1 MAQVA
6 SLDVRLKADISNYE
20 SAMKKATS
28 IIENIKKS
36 FNSLPTTFQNVSK
49 KMDDLGKKMEDMSKK
64 AEKASKSMDKIG
76 KGMTKYVTTPIMGA
90 VGVGLNFNST
100 MEDAMTNFTTLLG
113 SADKAQSMVSNLQ
126 SMASKTPFG
135 MADLQSGA
143 QTLLSFGQSAESIM
157 PTLKML
163 GDISLGNKQKFE
175 SLTLAFAQVQST
187 GKLTGQDL
195 MQMINAGFNPLQI
208 ISEKTGKS
216 IGELREIM
224 EKGGISADMVTAAF
238 KSATSEGGRFFNGM
252 ESASKTFAG
261 RLSTLKDTFMELA
274 GAFSQPVFDV
284 LKEKMASLTDKLSN
298 LINWFKNLD
307 EGTKKRIATFALIVA
322 AIGPVILIF
331 SKFIGMISGI
341 TSAFS
346 LIGSGIKGLS
356 GAFGALKTGF
366 GGLSKIFSL
375 IAAHPIVA
383 VLIAVV
389 GALIYLYNTNE
400 QVRASLQ
407 NLWESLKVILGYLVN
422 GIKIVVGF
430 IVNIIKSIIQ
440 FVVDVFKKNA
450 DFFKQYFQNI
460 WDTIVTVLTAI
471 IDIFAEAFGFV
482 SAILQGDW
490 GQAWE
495 HAKNIVKK
503 AVGAIIVVVLNL
515 VDNMLLGF
523 QKLSEVLLDKV
534 FAGIT
539 KGFQSMVNGLLKGW
553 NWLAGK
559 FGWKQV
565 AYLQIDTDKYKVSSA
580 IQKVRNELGKVA
592 DYWRGGEKAELP
604 FSFTTTKGKKPDVPS
619 LPKLGEMPD
628 FTDYAAFDNL
638 DTTTFNNLD
647 TTFSDIGQTAESAKD
662 GVDKLADSV
671 QNLVESIRQQT
682 ESFRDALGMFDT
694 FERKVVSPERLLNR
708 MKAQVKAM
716 SQWTSALAT
725 LHNRG
730 VNQSFLNELR
740 AMGPQNV
747 DYIRAL
753 AQMSD
758 EQLAQ
763 YQALYGQ
770 KYNIA
775 QKEAERMVTTEQ
787 KIEKYV
793 EQEITIQI
801 SGNKISSDDDVDR
814 IAKEIVRKLK
824 LKGV

>member
-6 SLDVRLKADISNYE
+6 SLDVRLKADISSYE
-20 SAMKKATS
+20 AAMKKAVS
-28 IIENIKKS
+28 ILENIKKN
-36 FNSLPTTFQNVSK
+36 FNSLSNTFSSVSK
-49 KMDDLGKKMEDMSKK
+49 KMDNLGKKMEDISKK
-64 AEKASKSMDKIG
+64 AEKTSKSMDKIG

-163 GDISLGNKQKFE
+163 GDVSLGNKQKFE
-175 SLTLAFAQVQST
+175 SLTLAFSQVQSA

-195 MQMINAGFNPLQI
+195 LQMINAGFNPLQI

-224 EKGGISADMVTAAF
+224 EKGGISADMVKAAF
-238 KSATSEGGRFFNGM
+238 KAATSEGGRFFNGM

-274 GAFSQPVFDV
+274 GEFSKPIFDV

-307 EGTKKRIATFALIVA
+307 DGTKKQIATFFLIAA
-322 AIGPVILIF
+322 AIGPVLLVL
-331 SKFIGMISGI
+331 SKLLG
-341 TSAFS
+341 AFS
-346 LIGSGIKGLS
+346 IFPKVLNIVKL
-356 GAFGALKTGF
+356 GF
-366 GGLSKIFSL
+366 SGLSKAFSFL
-375 IAAHPIVA
+375 AANPVVAA
-383 VLIAVV
+383 VLAVIAV
-389 GALIYLYNTNE
+389 LIYLYNTNE
-400 QVRASLQ
+400 TVRNAIQ
-407 NLWESLKVILGYLVN
+407 KAWESFKTFLSNL
-422 GIKIVVGF
+422 
-430 IVNIIKSIIQ
+430 IQ
-440 FVVDVFKKNA
+440 FVKTVFGFLAPIFKDVFDFIVKFLKGNIETFIGYLRNA
-450 DFFKQYFQNI
+450 
-460 WDTIVTVLTAI
+460 WDSIVVVLSAI
-471 IDIFAEAFGFV
+471 INIFAEVFGFLG
-482 SAILQGDW
+482 ALLTGDW
-490 GQAWE
+490 KAMWE
-495 HAKNIVKK
+495 HAKNIIKT
-503 AVGAIIVVVLNL
+503 AVGAIIVVALNL

-523 QKLSEVLLDKV
+523 QKLSEILLDKV

-539 KGFQSMVNGLLKGW
+539 KGFQAMVNGLLKGW

-580 IQKVRNELGKVA
+580 IQNVRNELNGIA
-592 DYWRGGEKAELP
+592 NYWRGGEKAELP
-604 FSFTTTKGKKPDVPS
+604 FSFTTNGKKPSVPT

-638 DTTTFNNLD
+638 DM
-647 TTFSDIGQTAESAKD
+647 TFSDITKTSESAKN

-671 QNLVESIRQQT
+671 KNLVESIRQQT
-682 ESFRDALGMFDT
+682 QSFRDALGMFDT
-694 FERKVVSPERLLNR
+694 FERKVVSPERLMNR

-716 SQWTSALAT
+716 TQWTSALAT
-725 LHNRG
+725 LNNRG

-753 AQMSD
+753 AQMSN

-770 KYNIA
+770 KYDIA
-775 QKEAERMVTTEQ
+775 QREAERMVTTQQ
-787 KIEKYV
+787 KIDKYV
-793 EQEITIQI
+793 EQEISINIT
-801 SGNKISSDDDVDR
+801 GNKISSDDDVDR

>member
-1 MAQVA
+1 MAQTA
-6 SLDVRLKADISNYE
+6 SLLVRLQADITGYE
-20 SAMKKATS
+20 SAMKKAVS
-28 IIENIKKS
+28 ILENIKKS
-36 FNSLPTTFQNVSK
+36 FKSLPTTFQNVSK

-76 KGMTKYVTTPIMGA
+76 KGMTKYVTTPIMTGI
-90 VGVGLNFNST
+90 GLGIKFNSS
-100 MEDAMTNFTTLLG
+100 MEDAATNFTTMLG
-113 SADKAQSMVSNLQ
+113 SADKAQSMVSSLQ
-126 SMASKTPFG
+126 QMAAQTPFG
-135 MADLQSGA
+135 MEDLQKGA
-143 QTLLSFGQSAESIM
+143 TTLLSFGQSADSIL

-163 GDISLGNKQKFE
+163 GDVSLGNKDKFD
-175 SLTLAFAQVQST
+175 SLVLAFAQMRST

-216 IGELREIM
+216 IGELKEIM
-224 EKGGISADMVTAAF
+224 ENGGISSDMVTAAF

-252 ESASKTFAG
+252 ENASKTFAG

-274 GAFSQPVFDV
+274 GEFSKPIFDV
-284 LKEKMASLTDKLSN
+284 LKEKIASLTDKLSN

-307 EGTKKRIATFALIVA
+307 DGTKKQIATFFLIAA
-322 AIGPVILIF
+322 AIGPVLLVI
-331 SKFIGMISGI
+331 SKLLG
-341 TSAFS
+341 AFS
-346 LIGSGIKGLS
+346 IFPKVLNMV
-356 GAFGALKTGF
+356 KTGF

-389 GALIYLYNTNE
+389 GALIYLYNTNDK
-400 QVRASLQ
+400 VRASLQ
-407 NLWESLKVILGYLVN
+407 NLWESLKVILGYIVS
-422 GIKIVVGF
+422 GIKAVVGF
-430 IVNIIKSIIQ
+430 VVN
-440 FVVDVFKKNA
+440 FFKKNA
-450 DFFKQYFQNI
+450 DFFKQYFKNI
-460 WDTIVTVLTAI
+460 WDSIVTVLTAI
-471 IDIFAEAFGFV
+471 IDIFAEVFGFV

-515 VDNMLLGF
+515 IDNMLLGF
-523 QKLSEVLLDKV
+523 QKLSEILLDKV
-534 FAGIT
+534 FTGIA
-539 KGFQSMVNGLLKGW
+539 KGFQGLVNGLLKGW

-559 FGWKQV
+559 LGWKQV
-565 AYLQIDTDKYKVSSA
+565 DLLEIDFEAYVPSKL
-580 IQKVRNELGKVA
+580 IQRTRDELNKIA
-592 DYWRGGEKAELP
+592 EKWRGGEKAELP
-604 FSFTTTKGKKPDVPS
+604 FSFSNKNKNKKPDVPS
-619 LPKLGEMPD
+619 LPKLGKTSKKMPD
-628 FTDYAAFDNL
+628 FTDNTAFD
-638 DTTTFNNLD
+638 NLD
-647 TTFSDIGQTAESAKD
+647 TTFSDITKTSESAKN

-671 QNLVESIRQQT
+671 QNLVESMRQQT

-716 SQWTSALAT
+716 SQWTSALTT
-725 LHNRG
+725 LKKRG

-740 AMGPQNV
+740 AMGPQQV

-763 YQALYGQ
+763 YQQMYGQ
-770 KYNIA
+770 KYDIA
-775 QKEAERMVTTEQ
+775 QREAERMVMTQQ
-787 KIEKYV
+787 KIDKYV
-793 EQEITIQI
+793 EQEISINIT
-801 SGNKISSDDDVDR
+801 GNKISNDDDVNK